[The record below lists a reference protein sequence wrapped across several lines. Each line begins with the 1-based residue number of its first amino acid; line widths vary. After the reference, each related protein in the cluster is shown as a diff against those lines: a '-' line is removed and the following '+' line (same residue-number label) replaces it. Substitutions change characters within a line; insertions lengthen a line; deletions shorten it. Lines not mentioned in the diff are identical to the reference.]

1 MMCWIWHLFL
11 LFCLAHETPNA
22 TQSPASVPPESRALC
37 SLSESISVISTIG
50 SHVTELKPDSYVR
63 WCPDHQTWMT
73 PLCSLSLTLSV
84 LLPNASL
91 NTLYFSDSSGESSRF
106 CEIGA
111 LHDVMLYLGAVWMRG
126 AYAGSL
132 RAVWMM
138 WSWVMWVLRMWL
150 LIREPFIQNPSLSL
164 FFLHCLLSWLYS
176 KLFSMSIMTV
186 SYQTIQYDSNDPR
199 LSSWQIAGCQRSFML
214 ALILLF

>member
-1 MMCWIWHLFL
+1 MKCWSWHLFL
-11 LFCLAHETPNA
+11 LFSLVHETPNA

-37 SLSESISVISTIG
+37 SLSECISVISAIG

-73 PLCSLSLTLSV
+73 PLCSLSLTLFCSPPQCFPQYSV
-84 LLPNASL
+84 
-91 NTLYFSDSSGESSRF
+91 YFSDSSGESSRF

-111 LHDVMLYLGAVWMRG
+111 LHDVMLYLEAVWMCG

-150 LIREPFIQNPSLSL
+150 LIRQLFIQNPSLSL
-164 FFLHCLLSWLYS
+164 FFLFY
-176 KLFSMSIMTV
+176 LFSSLPLEPAV
-186 SYQTIQYDSNDPR
+186 
-199 LSSWQIAGCQRSFML
+199 L
-214 ALILLF
+214 